1 MAQQPRPPSAGPSS
15 FAWEGDATLHS
26 YCYDYMQKRGW
37 TEAAARFAKEAGIDE
52 DGWTG
57 PPIEAPQGLL
67 YEWWSV
73 FWDVFIARSQKSG
86 AQNPHAVAYVD
97 AMRAKRDPLVVQ
109 FAGANPTPAMT
120 LPRSLAHPPRNSTSM
135 HQPQAGPS
143 GPPRATYSQMHVL
156 EQQELQAQ
164 MQQQRGRVQPLQNAG
179 PGTQRLVAAHQAQ
192 PGQPAVGYS
201 NGSQPPMSQTYGMHS
216 APLQQQPHGGS
227 GVPGPLM
234 QPPQNQSF
242 LPQHQQQ
249 QQNQLPQPP
258 PSSNHGSPRLL
269 PAQANGRPGMQTG
282 ASAFQTAMS
291 AVGLAGRDPESL
303 SAEEHNAVAAQMR
316 RMGALPPSSSSA
328 QGMMRPSQQSQ
339 QQVRMVQQVR
349 PQPERQLSGQLYQQQ
364 QQQQFQQQQQRVVQN
379 PYGTPAGAGP
389 ASPAYSAPSP
399 YSTPHVAHMQIP
411 PQQQQQQPNPNQ
423 FAASHSSPQ
432 GEFTAPLPPGRGG
445 AQKNRPPTGGAQG
458 QKMPTGLTK
467 RAGGNMEEPSPRNRK
482 RARGA
487 TGGEH
492 DPGTPSGGFDPGAGS
507 PAPMMG
513 MQASQQSGQM
523 FGQDGVPYR
532 PSPSPSLMQPPKPP
546 QQMVVTGPS
555 PQPQH
560 YGPGDAMNGAGMDG
574 SGGQGYPVNG
584 VSPGANGTL
593 SRPASAA
600 SNHHY
605 LSPGHNGAPQ
615 QQQQLGL
622 GPPPGPDQR
631 RSPIPPGSHDA
642 GGPRPFAGA
651 PSASSA
657 SSTPLAPLPP
667 PLGPGANGIPVGP
680 PSGQPNAND
689 SSFQFS
695 LGEDVFTGLDF
706 DSFLNNDMFAEE
718 TVG

>member
-1 MAQQPRPPSAGPSS
+1 MTNRSANEQPDPQPRPQSAGPSS

-26 YCYDYMQKRGW
+26 
-37 TEAAARFAKEAGIDE
+37 
-52 DGWTG
+52 
-57 PPIEAPQGLL
+57 
-67 YEWWSV
+67 WWSV

-109 FAGANPTPAMT
+109 FAGANPSPAMT

-143 GPPRATYSQMHVL
+143 GPPRTTYSQMHVL

-164 MQQQRGRVQPLQNAG
+164 MQQQRGRLPQLQTAG
-179 PGTQRLVAAHQAQ
+179 PGNQRLVAAHQAQ
-192 PGQPAVGYS
+192 PGQPAIGYV
-201 NGSQPPMSQTYGMHS
+201 NGSQAPMSQQYAMHS

-258 PSSNHGSPRLL
+258 PSSNHCSPRLM
-269 PAQANGRPGMQTG
+269 PAQANGRAGMQTG

-291 AVGLAGRDPESL
+291 AVGLTGRDPESL

-328 QGMMRPSQQSQ
+328 QGMMRPGQQGQQGQ
-339 QQVRMVQQVR
+339 QQVRMVQHGR
-349 PQPERQLSGQLYQQQ
+349 PQPERQLSAQLYQQQ
-364 QQQQFQQQQQRVVQN
+364 QQQQPFQQQQQQRIPQN
-379 PYGTPAGAGP
+379 PYGAPGGAGP

-399 YSTPHVAHMQIP
+399 YSTPHVSHMQIP
-411 PQQQQQQPNPNQ
+411 PQQQQQQQNPNQ
-423 FAASHSSPQ
+423 YAPSHSSPQ

-467 RAGGNMEEPSPRNRK
+467 RAGVNMEEPSPRNRK

-492 DPGTPSGGFDPGAGS
+492 DPGTPSGGFDPSTGS

-513 MQASQQSGQM
+513 MQASQQGGQM

-560 YGPGDAMNGAGMDG
+560 YGDAMNGAGTDSG
-574 SGGQGYPVNG
+574 GGQGYPVNG
-584 VSPGANGTL
+584 VSPGANGSL

-615 QQQQLGL
+615 QQQLGL

-631 RSPIPPGSHDA
+631 RSPISPSAHDA

-667 PLGPGANGIPVGP
+667 PLGPEPNGIPVGP
-680 PSGQPNAND
+680 PSGQTNAND
-689 SSFQFS
+689 SSFQFN

-706 DSFLNNDMFAEE
+706 DSFLNNDMFSEE